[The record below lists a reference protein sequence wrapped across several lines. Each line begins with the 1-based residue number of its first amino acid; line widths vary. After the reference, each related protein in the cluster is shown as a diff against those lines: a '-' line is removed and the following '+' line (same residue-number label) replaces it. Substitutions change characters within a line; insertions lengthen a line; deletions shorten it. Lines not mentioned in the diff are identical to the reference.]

1 MLPSFRFSFQYTA
14 ILFGDQFVLFYH
26 KNDVLTFLSVMS

>member
-14 ILFGDQFVLFYH
+14 ILFENQFDLFYH
-26 KNDVLTFLSVMS
+26 ENDVLTFLSVMS